1 MATLADL
8 SFRHRAFMR
17 LYRYRQVDWRP
28 SHALDKP
35 LSAACVATITSAGY
49 YLPGQPPFDQ
59 SADGGDCSYRVID
72 SQANLAAL
80 HVGNRSDA
88 FDSSGLEL
96 DKNLALPLDR
106 LHELAR
112 EHAICA
118 VAPRHVS
125 IMGRSPRQEDSCR
138 ERPPRLRPCFIR
150 TPSTRCCSFRS
161 DRCATS
167 RSDWSRASSKRLA
180 FPPCRSRCCAK

>member
-28 SHALDKP
+28 GHVLDKP
-35 LSAACVATITSAGY
+35 LSAACVATLTSAGY
-49 YLPGQPPFDQ
+49 YLPGQAPFDQ

-72 SQANLAAL
+72 SQANIATLQ
-80 HVGNRSDA
+80 VGNRSDA

-112 EHAICA
+112 EHAIGA

-125 IMGRSPRQEDSCR
+125 IMGSITAPGRLVSRTAPEIAAMLRQDAVDAVLLV
-138 ERPPRLRPCFIR
+138 PV
-150 TPSTRCCSFRS
+150 
-161 DRCATS
+161 
-167 RSDWSRASSKRLA
+167 
-180 FPPCRSRCCAK
+180 